1 MDYYAI
7 KCLTYRV
14 IHPHKYRIIDENNVE
29 LETYC
34 FQSPGDA
41 LECCQTGDI
50 SKALP
55 GSDRKVTVPKFH
67 NDDFEPDEYIDSV
80 CIKIP
85 GEKCEL

>member
-34 FQSPGDA
+34 FQTPEDA

-55 GSDRKVTVPKFH
+55 GMDRKITVPKQH
-67 NDDFEPDEYIDSV
+67 NDDFTTEDYIQVASA
-80 CIKIP
+80 KIS
-85 GEKCEL
+85 GEIHQL